1 MGSVDSCGWLRDRE
15 RYLDR
20 RECGRLEDNH
30 SHLWHIELG
39 KPADAARGEGNVLP
53 VDPEEWG
60 ARIAMFCKETSPAL
74 KRYQRRV
81 TTVMVAYVVIL
92 LSASWLVKHGHPHGW
107 HLYFWSSLPAIPVI
121 MVIVAMGR
129 YISEEK
135 DEYLRLR
142 TMLALLVATGALL
155 GTLVVSD
162 FLQAFAKAPAFP
174 PFTSFVIFC
183 AAFAITQGVLKLRD
197 RASDD

>member
-1 MGSVDSCGWLRDRE
+1 
-15 RYLDR
+15 
-20 RECGRLEDNH
+20 
-30 SHLWHIELG
+30 
-39 KPADAARGEGNVLP
+39 
-53 VDPEEWG
+53 
-60 ARIAMFCKETSPAL
+60 MFCKEKSPAF

-81 TTVMVAYVVIL
+81 MIVMLAYVAVL
-92 LSASWLVKHGHPHGW
+92 LGASAIVKHGRPHGW
-107 HLYFWSSLPAIPVI
+107 HLYFWSALPAIPVI

-162 FLQAFAKAPAFP
+162 FLQSFAGAPAFP
-174 PFTSFVIFC
+174 PFTSFVIF
-183 AAFAITQGVLKLRD
+183 AFSFGATQGVLKLRD
-197 RASDD
+197 RASDE